1 MSKKNKRK
9 VKFEEFQ
16 VVGSNYLRDYSYKN
30 GSTIYDFMKKYEIGE
45 SDYGKLMDI
54 AGKHEAVHRLH
65 GHHIIYDFPVND
77 PKNVLKFLDHE
88 ASDLFTKQGL
98 PIIPGEIL
106 ENHDLI
112 KYCKSLSH
120 NWNFV
125 NGFDI
130 LSATVSIY
138 HSLDKLEA
146 AINHDLSIDSFH
158 DVAKFLGIG
167 SLELAIAFSTAN
179 PFLLIGA
186 SLRIAGTLKGIA
198 NNSAVVFFKQYHNV
212 LTIEFHIATN
222 TVEENIAKS
231 TMDTSIKLNSI
242 ESSINKNSL

>member
-1 MSKKNKRK
+1 MARKNKSK
-9 VKFEEFQ
+9 AKFEEFQ

-30 GSTIYDFMKKYEIGE
+30 GNSIHDFMKKHEIGE
-45 SDYGKLMDI
+45 SGYGKLMDI
-54 AGKHEAVHRLH
+54 AGRHEAVHRLH
-65 GHHIIYDFPVND
+65 GHHIIYDFPIDD
-77 PKNVLKFLDHE
+77 PRNVLKFLEHE

-106 ENHDLI
+106 ENHVLI

-125 NGFDI
+125 NGFDV

-138 HSLDKLEA
+138 HSFNKLEA
-146 AINHDLSIDSFH
+146 AINHDLTIDSFH

-179 PFLLIGA
+179 PFILVGA
-186 SLRIAGTLKGIA
+186 SLRIASTMKGLA
-198 NNSAVVFFKQYHNV
+198 NNSAVVFFKRYHNV
-212 LTIEFHIATN
+212 LTIEFHISTN
-222 TVEENIAKS
+222 TVEENIAKN
-231 TMDTSIKLNSI
+231 TVDASISLNSLK
-242 ESSINKNSL
+242 SSIEGNSI